1 MKHAV
6 PDKKL
11 VEDPNFERSS
21 IMMRE
26 MIKFSDLGDGTKAA
40 AGRGYDELHD
50 SLLPDLIKQLN
61 DSLE

>member
-50 SLLPDLIKQLN
+50 SLLPDLI
-61 DSLE
+61 